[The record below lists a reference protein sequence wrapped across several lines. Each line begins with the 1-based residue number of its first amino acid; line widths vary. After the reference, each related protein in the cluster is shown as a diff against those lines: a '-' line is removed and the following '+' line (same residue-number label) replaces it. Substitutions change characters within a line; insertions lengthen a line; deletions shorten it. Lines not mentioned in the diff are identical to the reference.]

1 MMFNCKQKKIVFNPT
16 HMVFLIWD
24 IAIDTTINILVH
36 PLMIN
41 LDQIVITLLEIDMTK
56 VMQEP
61 LVAQFLIFKSLMS
74 VEPEQAMKPDQKT

>member
-1 MMFNCKQKKIVFNPT
+1 MGSNCKQKTIVYNPT

-24 IAIDTTINILVH
+24 IAMDTTINILIN
-36 PLMIN
+36 PLMVT
-41 LDQIVITLLEIDMTK
+41 LDQMVLTLLQIDLTK

-61 LVAQFLIFKSLMS
+61 LVAQFLMYKSLMS

>member
-1 MMFNCKQKKIVFNPT
+1 MGCNCKQKKIVFNLT

-24 IAIDTTINILVH
+24 IAMDTTINILVH

-41 LDQIVITLLEIDMTK
+41 LDQIVITLLEIDTTK

-74 VEPEQAMKPDQKT
+74 VEPEQAMKPDQKI